1 MSRLAA
7 LIVVLALAATP
18 AAALALDSNP
28 FLPQGTPQQQP
39 APAQPAP
46 APPPSSNGN
55 GGGLGNSGAALLG
68 IAGALV
74 VVGIGLLI
82 ARDARKSTPKR
93 RRVHSAITNPDAD
106 ARRTPGA
113 RGRATRAPAKRRKPS
128 PAERRRRKRGR
139 AR

>member
-7 LIVVLALAATP
+7 LTVVLALAAAP
-18 AAALALDSNP
+18 AAALAQDSNP
-28 FLPQGTPQQQP
+28 FLQQGTPQQQ

-46 APPPSSNGN
+46 APPPTSHDN
-55 GGGLGNSGAALLG
+55 GGGLGDSGAALLG
-68 IAGALV
+68 VAGALV
-74 VVGIGLLI
+74 VVGIGVLI
-82 ARDARKSTPKR
+82 ARDARKSAPKR
-93 RRVHSAITNPDAD
+93 RRVHSAITNPDAED
-106 ARRTPGA
+106 RRTPGA

>member
-7 LIVVLALAATP
+7 LIVVLALAVAP
-18 AAALALDSNP
+18 AAALAQDSNP
-28 FLPQGTPQQQP
+28 FLQQGTPQQ
-39 APAQPAP
+39 APAQPVP
-46 APPPSSNGN
+46 APPPSSHDN
-55 GGGLGNSGAALLG
+55 GGGLGDSGAALLG

-74 VVGIGLLI
+74 VVGIGVLI
-82 ARDARKSTPKR
+82 ARDARKSAPKR

-106 ARRTPGA
+106 DRRTPGA
-113 RGRATRAPAKRRKPS
+113 RGRATRAPGKRRKPS